1 MSRAPEPPLGSA
13 GDLLPST
20 QDAPQTEGVPRDT
33 EPAKSPSAESS
44 SPDSSFAPVS
54 VPSPQSNLGVQAVN
68 AGEASTGDASK
79 GDASTGD
86 ASTGDASKGDAS
98 NDGESGDEH
107 STLHSASHPG
117 SGPMLHWD
125 ERRILHVER
134 ELDQLSARQRLQD
147 KRLDQFEL
155 RLRAVLA
162 LGLLL
167 ALVLG
172 VWLSAR
178 G

>member
-68 AGEASTGDASK
+68 AGE
-79 GDASTGD
+79 